1 MDRAWVVMEVFGI
14 MELGLRERVAIVGGS
29 SKGMGRAAALAL
41 AKGGA
46 SVTIC
51 ARNEGDLRK
60 TEIEIA
66 RASSQHH
73 VLAIPADLSH
83 GEDIKRVVRSTFNR
97 FGRIDISVNNIGG
110 PPSGRPSEL
119 GDEEWNQALEL
130 NFLSVVRMSR
140 EVVPYMKQ
148 QQWGRIINR
157 LSISVRQPRDG
168 VVLSTSSRLA
178 VVGYAKVLATEL
190 APFNITV
197 NNVLPGSILTD
208 RLSALFDAQAQEQS
222 CSREEMVK
230 QATKAIPMGRL
241 GTPEEVGN
249 IIAFLAS
256 ELAGYI
262 TGASIPVDGGA
273 VQATI

>member
-1 MDRAWVVMEVFGI
+1 MMD
-14 MELGLRERVAIVGGS
+14 LGLRERVAIIGGS

-41 AKGGA
+41 ARGGA

-51 ARNEGDLRK
+51 ARNEADLRK

-73 VLAIPADLSH
+73 VLAIPADLSRN
-83 GEDIKRVVRSTFNR
+83 EDIKRAVRSTFNR

-110 PPSGRPSEL
+110 PPTGRPSEL
-119 GDEEWNQALEL
+119 DDEAWEESLEQ

-140 EVVPYMKQ
+140 EVIPYMKQ

-157 LSISVRQPRDG
+157 LSISVKQPQEG
-168 VVLSTSSRLA
+168 TVLSTSSRMA

-197 NNVLPGSILTD
+197 NNVLPGFILTN
-208 RLSALFDAQAQEQS
+208 RLASLYEAQAQDEG
-222 CSREEMVK
+222 RTPEEI
-230 QATKAIPMGRL
+230 TKEAARAIPMGRL
-241 GTPEEVGN
+241 GKPEEVGDL
-249 IIAFLAS
+249 IAFLAS
-256 ELAGYI
+256 ERAGYI
-262 TGASIPVDGGA
+262 TGASIPLDGGTL
-273 VQATI
+273 QATL

>member
-1 MDRAWVVMEVFGI
+1 
-14 MELGLRERVAIVGGS
+14 
-29 SKGMGRAAALAL
+29 MGKTAALAL

-51 ARNEGDLRK
+51 ARSEADLRK
-60 TEIEIA
+60 TELEIA
-66 RASSQHH
+66 RVSSQHH
-73 VLAIPADLSH
+73 VLAIPADLSR

-110 PPSGRPSEL
+110 PPSGRASEMD
-119 GDEEWNQALEL
+119 DEQWDQALDQ

-178 VVGYAKVLATEL
+178 VVGYPRCWL
-190 APFNITV
+190 
-197 NNVLPGSILTD
+197 
-208 RLSALFDAQAQEQS
+208 QS
-222 CSREEMVK
+222 WRRS
-230 QATKAIPMGRL
+230 TSP
-241 GTPEEVGN
+241 
-249 IIAFLAS
+249 
-256 ELAGYI
+256 
-262 TGASIPVDGGA
+262 
-273 VQATI
+273 